1 LNQAQNP
8 TQSDGSLRMEDKKL
22 SSDAFELIYNRYIK
36 DDPAR
41 VASFQ
46 EELTKAK
53 IAREIYDLRHQAG
66 LTQEQLADLVGTDAS
81 VINDIEEADY
91 EGDFL
96 AMASKIAT
104 ALHRRV
110 EVRLVPVESPEP
122 TGIAL

>member
-1 LNQAQNP
+1 
-8 TQSDGSLRMEDKKL
+8 MEDKKL

-46 EELTKAK
+46 EELTKAE
-53 IAREIYDLRHQAG
+53 IAREIYDLRDQAG

-81 VINDIEEADY
+81 VIDDIEAADY

-110 EVRLVPVESPEP
+110 EVRLVPVEAPESS
-122 TGIAL
+122 GIAV

>member
-1 LNQAQNP
+1 MNQTLNL
-8 TQSDGSLRMEDKKL
+8 TRSDGSLKMEDKKL
-22 SSDAFELIYNRYIK
+22 SSDAFQLIYDRYIK

-46 EELTKAK
+46 EELTKAD
-53 IAREIYDLRHQAG
+53 IAREIYDLREQAG

-81 VINDIEEADY
+81 VIDDIEEADY

-96 AMASKIAT
+96 AMASRIAT

-110 EVRLVPVESPEP
+110 EVRLVPVKASDS
-122 TGIAL
+122 TGVAV

>member
-1 LNQAQNP
+1 M
-8 TQSDGSLRMEDKKL
+8 GDKKL
-22 SSDAFELIYNRYIK
+22 SSDAFELIYHRYIK

-46 EELTKAK
+46 EELTKAE
-53 IAREIYDLRHQAG
+53 IAREIYDLRDQAG
-66 LTQEQLADLVGTDAS
+66 LTQAQLADLVGIDAS
-81 VINDIEEADY
+81 IINDVEEADY

-96 AMASKIAT
+96 AMASKIAI